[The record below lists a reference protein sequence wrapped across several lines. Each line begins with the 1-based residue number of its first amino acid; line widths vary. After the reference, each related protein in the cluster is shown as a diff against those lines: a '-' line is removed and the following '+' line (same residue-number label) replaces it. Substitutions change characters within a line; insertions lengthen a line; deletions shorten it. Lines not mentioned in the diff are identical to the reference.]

1 MRKATTLLAMAG
13 ALMAGVPDEV
23 SHSGQKKYPSGGGQ
37 TSHGHYTPGEFKRR
51 KAAKRAENQA
61 RNRQH

>member
-1 MRKATTLLAMAG
+1 MNKSSALLAAAAAMMASTT
-13 ALMAGVPDEV
+13 P
-23 SHSGQKKYPSGGGQ
+23 HSGRKKYPSGGGQ

-61 RNRQH
+61 RNRNRA